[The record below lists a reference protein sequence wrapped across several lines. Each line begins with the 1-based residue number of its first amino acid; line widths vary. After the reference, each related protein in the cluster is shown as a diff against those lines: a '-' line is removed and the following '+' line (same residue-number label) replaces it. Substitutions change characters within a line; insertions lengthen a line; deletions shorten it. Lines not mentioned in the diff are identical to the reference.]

1 MFFSLLASAN
11 GTPPKNIDDEGL
23 SLLSYSHSLVN
34 MASQRSVPPSTPIIM
49 QHRSLTRTRE
59 WAPQTPASERSI
71 VRNHSPYC
79 ESTGPIVQ
87 EGFVASRIRAL
98 QDLHNKAQS
107 TAHSRSPMIPC
118 PPRWL
123 QIYSPRSPP
132 TLAWS
137 TKPIV
142 KSPESLEIGAAE
154 HLQEEVASSGS
165 QDSLGELPAQ
175 TNDPFDAMLSTGVQE
190 CQKPLDEVPAKTT
203 EYFGAIIPPQE
214 QESPVEPP
222 ESCAWQTPSTHTLA
236 TDKSNNTGIQTPP
249 KMES

>member
-1 MFFSLLASAN
+1 
-11 GTPPKNIDDEGL
+11 
-23 SLLSYSHSLVN
+23 
-34 MASQRSVPPSTPIIM
+34 M

-71 VRNHSPYC
+71 LPNHSPYC

-107 TAHSRSPMIPC
+107 TTHSQSPMTPC

-137 TKPIV
+137 IKPIV
-142 KSPESLEIGAAE
+142 KSPESLEIEAAE

-165 QDSLGELPAQ
+165 HDSPGELPAQ
-175 TNDPFDAMLSTGVQE
+175 TNDQFDAMVSTGFQE
-190 CQKPLDEVPAKTT
+190 CQNPLDEVPAKTT
-203 EYFGAIIPPQE
+203 ECFGAIIPPQA

-222 ESCAWQTPSTHTLA
+222 ESCASQTPSTDTLA
-236 TDKSNNTGIQTPP
+236 TDKSNNTGIQTPSEDGILSP
-249 KMES
+249 RAIPANVVDPFNSWRDISGTE